1 MGIVRMPEPTA
12 VPEPTMKEYN
22 KIVLNGET
30 LIDLTADTITAQS
43 LLKGFTAHGADGKL
57 ITGAYEAAAAAGL
70 NATCGEITP
79 TSDRSNYSL
88 SHGLGEVPRAFFIGM
103 RTSYLNLS
111 GKRNI
116 LLGAWG
122 MRDHSIQYKMYATSP
137 LRPPAGG
144 LREGAITVSGFQC
157 CLTEANAD
165 TITVADSAGTYVLS
179 GGATYFWV
187 AVGGE
192 KS

>member
-1 MGIVRMPEPTA
+1 MGIARMPESTA
-12 VPEPTMKEYN
+12 ISESTAKEYN

-43 LLKGFTAHGADGKL
+43 LLKGFTAHGADGKKIVGL
-57 ITGAYEAAAAAGL
+57 YEAAAAAGL

-79 TSDRSNYSL
+79 TSDQSDYSL

-103 RTSYLNLS
+103 QTSYLNLS

-137 LRPPAGG
+137 LKAPAGG
-144 LREGAITVSGFQC
+144 VREGAITASGMLC
-157 CLTEANAD
+157 SLTEANGS
-165 TITVADSAGTYVLS
+165 TIIVADSSGTYVLS

-187 AVGGE
+187 AVGSE
-192 KS
+192 K

>member
-43 LLKGFTAHGADGKL
+43 LLKGFTAHGADGKKIVGL
-57 ITGAYEAAAAAGL
+57 YEAAATAGL

-103 RTSYLNLS
+103 QTSYLNLS
-111 GKRNI
+111 GKRKVPLPKDLYSEQI
-116 LLGAWG
+116 TIWQFRIFIAAFLVFALGII
-122 MRDHSIQYKMYATSP
+122 IQKVMII
-137 LRPPAGG
+137 RI
-144 LREGAITVSGFQC
+144 GA
-157 CLTEANAD
+157 
-165 TITVADSAGTYVLS
+165 VL
-179 GGATYFWV
+179 WLIV
-187 AVGGE
+187 AVLYNINVF
-192 KS
+192 KLMFHKINKTS

>member
-1 MGIVRMPEPTA
+1 MANQYV
-12 VPEPTMKEYN
+12 N
-22 KIVLNGET
+22 KVVVGGET
-30 LIDLTADTITAQS
+30 KLDLTGDTVVADKLTKGYKAHDKSGAPIVGTNTFDADTGDAT
-43 LLKGFTAHGADGKL
+43 
-57 ITGAYEAAAAAGL
+57 AAAAGL

-88 SHGLGEVPRAFFIGM
+88 SHGLGEVPRAFFVGM

-116 LLGAWG
+116 LIGAWG

-137 LRPPAGG
+137 LRSPAGG

-157 CLTEANAD
+157 CLTNANAT

-187 AVGGE
+187 AVGSE
-192 KS
+192 K

>member
-1 MGIVRMPEPTA
+1 MGIARAPEPVA
-12 VPEPTMKEYN
+12 KLYN
-22 KIVLNGET
+22 KVVLNGET
-30 LIDLTADTITAQS
+30 LIDLTADTVTAQS
-43 LLKGFTAHGADGKL
+43 LLKGFSAHTANGDKIFGL
-57 ITGAYEAAAAAGL
+57 YEAAAAGL
-70 NATCGEITP
+70 NATCGEITT

-88 SHGLGEVPRAFFIGM
+88 AHRLGEVPRAFFIGM

-116 LLGAWG
+116 LIGAWG
-122 MRDHSIQYKMYATSP
+122 MRDHSIQYKLYATSP

>member
-1 MGIVRMPEPTA
+1 MGIARMPEPTP

-43 LLKGFTAHGADGKL
+43 LLKGFTAHGADGKKIVGL
-57 ITGAYEAAAAAGL
+57 YEAAATAGL
-70 NATCGEITP
+70 NATYGEITP

-103 RTSYLNLS
+103 QTNYLSLS
-111 GKRNI
+111 GKKNI
-116 LLGAWG
+116 LIGAWG
-122 MRDHSIQYKMYATSP
+122 MRDHSIQYKMYATSL
-137 LRPPAGG
+137 LRQPAGG
-144 LREGAITVSGFQC
+144 VRERAITVSGFQC
-157 CLTEANAD
+157 TLTEAND
-165 TITVADSAGTYVLS
+165 KTIIVADSAGTYELI

-187 AVGGE
+187 AVGSE
-192 KS
+192 K

>member
-1 MGIVRMPEPTA
+1 MPEPTA

-103 RTSYLNLS
+103 QTSYLNLS

-116 LLGAWG
+116 LIGAWG

-137 LRPPAGG
+137 LRSPAGG
-144 LREGAITVSGFQC
+144 VREGAITVSGFQC
-157 CLTEANAD
+157 TLTEAND
-165 TITVADSAGTYVLS
+165 KTIIVADSAGTYKLI

-187 AVGGE
+187 AVGSE
-192 KS
+192 K

>member
-1 MGIVRMPEPTA
+1 MGIARAPEPDLRKA
-12 VPEPTMKEYN
+12 N
-22 KIVLNGET
+22 KIIINGET
-30 LIDLTADTITAQS
+30 LIDLTSDTVTAS
-43 LLKGFTAHGADGKL
+43 TLLKGVTAHTASGQL
-57 ITGAYEAAAAAGL
+57 ISGLYEAAAAAGL

-88 SHGLGEVPRAFFIGM
+88 LHGLGEVPRAFFVGM

-137 LRPPAGG
+137 LRSPAGG

-157 CLTEANAD
+157 CLTNANEN

-187 AVGGE
+187 AVGSE
-192 KS
+192 K